1 MHSHLL
7 RTLSDVQGYNTF
19 ITCRDITTI
28 HTLEICEMAKWKS
41 PIFSDIRNKLGENV
55 VFSMWKG
62 RPYMRS
68 YVVPANPQ
76 SDAQTANRAHMAA
89 ILGLYQTNI
98 KGTPANATA
107 WDAEAL
113 PKLISGYNLFMQY
126 GRTGAQ
132 TETAGRKDPGII
144 ITSLAAG
151 SLDINVVASAIPADR
166 LSLMTVSAAGVPIE
180 IATKRGTGHYV
191 PGSWSTAPV
200 ATDLIYVV
208 DTQVL
213 VGADVETT
221 AAIYKAVNHWV
232 PDESAGTLT
241 PMVVTA

>member
-1 MHSHLL
+1 
-7 RTLSDVQGYNTF
+7 
-19 ITCRDITTI
+19 
-28 HTLEICEMAKWKS
+28 MAKWKS

-76 SDAQTANRAHMAA
+76 SVAQTANRLHMAA
-89 ILGLYQTNI
+89 ILGLYQTNV
-98 KGTPANATA
+98 KGTAANVAA

-113 PKLISGYNLFMQY
+113 PKLISGYNLFMAY

-132 TETAGRKDPGII
+132 TETGGRKDPGIVI
-144 ITSLAAG
+144 SSLAAA

-166 LSLMTVSAAGVPIE
+166 LSLMTVSSAGVPIE

-191 PGSWSTAPV
+191 PGSWSTPPV
-200 ATDLIYVV
+200 ATDVIYLV

-213 VGADVETT
+213 AGADIETT
-221 AAIYKAVNHWV
+221 AKMYKAVNRWV
-232 PDESAGTLT
+232 PDEDAGTLT
-241 PMVVTA
+241 EMVVTA